1 MYTSAAMKAATHM
14 TLMVAMGLEIKG
26 ALIATAMPKPTLT
39 SLKLAD
45 LSLLEMVEWLTPYL
59 LFLYALS
66 QALRR
71 HP

>member
-1 MYTSAAMKAATHM
+1 MSTSAAMKAATHM

-45 LSLLEMVEWLTPYL
+45 LAILDDG
-59 LFLYALS
+59 
-66 QALRR
+66 
-71 HP
+71 